1 MASDC
6 FIVLDEHR
14 SVFNLILL
22 IISDKT
28 EVKKS
33 NRDDRDRLLA
43 ILTDEKLRLED
54 AKMILYLFC
63 HQCSG
68 FTKDV
73 SLDDYLEVTGR
84 TMKNKDPIRRSIKRL
99 SAMRII
105 YLDHNSKRQ
114 DQKLFNECKL
124 KRGKIMYQINSFFKS
139 KLNARGRGHRNI
151 GLYSFIFKDET
162 YRAHTQNAIRLL
174 VMLHLIYCLDDL
186 DMIDERI
193 LNQEKKNLKVL
204 LVKYFDNPNPLF
216 AKWID
221 YSCDVFLN
229 EYNHPSQGRL
239 WL

>member
-28 EVKKS
+28 EVKKT

-63 HQCSG
+63 HHCSRSAEEV
-68 FTKDV
+68 TVDE
-73 SLDDYLEVTGR
+73 YLKTTGR
-84 TMKNKDPIRRSIKRL
+84 TMQNKDPIRRSVKRL
-99 SAMRII
+99 SDLRII
-105 YLDHNSKRQ
+105 YLDHNGKRQ
-114 DQKLFNECKL
+114 EQKLFKECKL
-124 KRGKIMYQINSFFKS
+124 KRGKITYQINSFFKS
-139 KLNARGRGHRNI
+139 KLNAWGRGHRNI

-174 VMLHLIYCLDDL
+174 VMLHLIYSLDDL

-216 AKWID
+216 SKWID
-221 YSCDVFLN
+221 QSSKELMKY
-229 EYNHPSQGRL
+229 YN
-239 WL
+239 